1 MTRREYGKG
10 DPDKISK
17 ELGAKENKMIEF
29 EVNDVGVY
37 YHTEKSGRN
46 FWLVSLRVKCEEAH
60 AIRNRTGL
68 PGDGFFP
75 HITVFEK
82 EIYD

>member
-17 ELGAKENKMIEF
+17 ELGAKENETIEF
-29 EVNDVGVY
+29 EVSDVGVH

-46 FWLVSLRVKCEEAH
+46 FWLVSLCVKSEEAH
-60 AIRNRTGL
+60 SIRSRTGL

-82 EIYD
+82 KNM